1 VRTSAHFDS
10 TTQRPGRPQGS
21 RAVAATPGIGLGW
34 IALLCVVVVVP
45 YLNSLDNPF
54 IWDDSNAI
62 VNNPTIRSLWPL
74 WTPLQPPAETPV
86 SSRPLVN
93 LSFALNYALHG
104 LDVRGYHLVNLGL
117 HLLTAC
123 LLFAIVHRALT
134 AGLSNTR
141 SHLHATLTALLATL
155 VWAVHPMV
163 SEVVNYTTQ
172 RSDALGGLF
181 LVATLFAAQR
191 ALGAIHPGRW
201 HALAAIA
208 CLCGVLSK
216 EFVAVTPLI
225 VVLYDRVFAFRSFR
239 EAWAVRRNLY
249 GALAATWI
257 PLGAILA
264 LRPHST
270 IGFATGV
277 DPWTYALNQ
286 AEMIGRYLRQALWPD
301 ALVLDYGVP
310 RPLSLGA
317 AWVSAVLIATLVAA
331 SLVALFRWPRVG
343 FLCVVFF
350 ILLAPT
356 SSVIPIATEV
366 GAERRM
372 YLALAA
378 LTILGVAGAAWV
390 IDQVRP
396 RIPRRVGDMLP
407 AAAVAA
413 AVASVGTLGV
423 LTTHRNAEFATP
435 LALWRGSVERWPQ
448 GRARIL
454 YAEALDEAGDRTSAI
469 DQLELAVRE
478 LPKAR
483 STLGREL
490 AAAGRHDE
498 AVRELSAF
506 IAAEPR
512 AEDQL
517 PARMLLASIFV
528 DTGRFDHAAAEYRR
542 LVELFPSNLVPRE
555 RLASVLLDHGN
566 AADAAAQYR
575 ELLRQAPDNAVWQA
589 RLARALALS
598 GRLDEAEGAYR
609 QALRIDPRTVDAL
622 TGLAAVLF
630 ETGRTAEAA
639 VHAEA
644 ALALD
649 PRDAPSHN
657 ILGAA
662 RAIDGHLEEAIA
674 HFKQAIAID
683 SNYTEARNNLARAEH
698 QLEAPRST
706 HSSEGR

>member
-1 VRTSAHFDS
+1 
-10 TTQRPGRPQGS
+10 
-21 RAVAATPGIGLGW
+21 
-34 IALLCVVVVVP
+34 VP
-45 YLNSLDNPF
+45 YVNSLDNPF

-74 WTPLQPPAETPV
+74 WKPLLPPAETPV
-86 SSRPLVN
+86 ATRPLVN

-123 LLFAIVHRALT
+123 LLFAIVHRALST
-134 AGLSNTR
+134 GTSNTR
-141 SHLHATLTALLATL
+141 SHVHVSLTALLATL

-181 LVATLFAAQR
+181 LVLTLFAAQR
-191 ALGAIHPGRW
+191 ALGAVHRGRW
-201 HALAAIA
+201 HVIAAIA
-208 CLCGVLSK
+208 CACGVLSK
-216 EFVAVTPLI
+216 EFVAVAPLI
-225 VVLYDRVFAFRSFR
+225 VLLYDRVFAFRSFR
-239 EAWAVRRNLY
+239 EAFAVRKSLY
-249 GALAATWI
+249 RALAATWI
-257 PLGAILA
+257 PLGAILV

-270 IGFATGV
+270 IGFAAGV

-286 AEMIGRYLRQALWPD
+286 AQMIGRYLRQAVWPD
-301 ALVLDYGVP
+301 ALVLDYGLP
-310 RPLSLGA
+310 RPLSLGTV
-317 AWVSAVLIATLVAA
+317 WVSAVLITTLFAA
-331 SLVALFRWPRVG
+331 SIVALFRWPRVG

-356 SSVIPIATEV
+356 SSFIPITTEV

-378 LTILGVAGAAWV
+378 LTILVVAGGAWV
-390 IDQVRP
+390 IDRVRP
-396 RIPRRVGDMLP
+396 RLPRRVGDVLP

-413 AVASVGTLGV
+413 AVAWVGTLGV
-423 LTTHRNAEFATP
+423 LTTHRNAEFAMPVT
-435 LALWRGSVERWPQ
+435 LWRGSVERWPQ

-454 YAEALDEAGDRTSAI
+454 YAEALGDAGDHASAI
-469 DQLELAVRE
+469 HQLQLAVRD

-498 AVRELSAF
+498 AARELSAF

-512 AEDQL
+512 AEDQQ
-517 PARMLLASIFV
+517 PARMLLASVFV
-528 DTGRFDHAAAEYRR
+528 DTGRFDEATAEFRR
-542 LVELFPSNLVPRE
+542 LVEQFPSDPVPRE
-555 RLASVLLDHGN
+555 RLAGILIAHGH
-566 AADAAAQYR
+566 AAEAAVQYR
-575 ELLRQAPDNAVWQA
+575 ELMRQVPNNAVWQA
-589 RLARALALS
+589 RLARALAFS

-609 QALRIDPRTVDAL
+609 QALRIDPRTVEAL
-622 TGLAAVLF
+622 SGLAAVLF

-657 ILGAA
+657 IFGAA
-662 RAIDGHLEEAIA
+662 RAIEGHTDEAIA

-683 SNYTEARNNLARAEH
+683 SNYTEARNNLARAER
-698 QLEAPRST
+698 QLEASR
-706 HSSEGR
+706 

>member
-1 VRTSAHFDS
+1 M
-10 TTQRPGRPQGS
+10 
-21 RAVAATPGIGLGW
+21 
-34 IALLCVVVVVP
+34 ALLAVIVVAP
-45 YLNSLDNPF
+45 YVNSLGNPF
-54 IWDDSNAI
+54 IWDDSNAL

-74 WTPLQPPAETPV
+74 WTPLLPPAETPV

-104 LDVRGYHLVNLGL
+104 LNVWGYHLVNLGL

-134 AGLSNTR
+134 TDTSKTR
-141 SHLHATLTALLATL
+141 SHVHTSVIALLATL

-163 SEVVNYTTQ
+163 SEIVNYTTQ
-172 RSDALGGLF
+172 RSDALGGLL

-191 ALGAIHPGRW
+191 ALDATHRRRW
-201 HALAAIA
+201 HVIAAIA

-225 VVLYDRVFAFRSFR
+225 VLLYDRVFAFRSFR
-239 EAWAVRRNLY
+239 EAFAVRRGLY

-270 IGFATGV
+270 IGFAAGV
-277 DPWTYALNQ
+277 DPWTYLLNQ
-286 AEMIGRYLRQALWPD
+286 AEMIGRYLRQAVWPD

-317 AWVSAVLIATLVAA
+317 VWVSVVMIATLFAA

-356 SSVIPIATEV
+356 SSVIPITTEV

-378 LTILGVAGAAWV
+378 LAILVVTGGAWV
-390 IDQVRP
+390 IDRVRP
-396 RIPRRVGDMLP
+396 SIPRRVGDVLP
-407 AAAVAA
+407 AAAVAGA
-413 AVASVGTLGV
+413 FAWVGILGV
-423 LTTHRNAEFATP
+423 LTTHRNGEFATP
-435 LALWRGSVERWPQ
+435 VTLWRGSVERWPQ

-454 YAEALDEAGDRTSAI
+454 YAEALADAGDHNAAVY
-469 DQLELAVRE
+469 QLQMAVRD

-490 AAAGRHDE
+490 AAAGRHGE
-498 AVRELSAF
+498 AARELAAF

-512 AEDQL
+512 AEDQM

-528 DTGRFDHAAAEYRR
+528 DTGRFDEAAAEFRR
-542 LVELFPSNLVPRE
+542 LVELFPENLVPRE
-555 RLASVLLDHGN
+555 RLASILLDHG
-566 AADAAAQYR
+566 DAAEAAVQYR

-598 GRLDEAEGAYR
+598 GRLDAAAAAYR
-609 QALRIDPRTVDAL
+609 DALRVDPRTVEAQ

-630 ETGRTAEAA
+630 ETGQIAEAA

-644 ALALD
+644 ALALE

-662 RAIDGHLEEAIA
+662 RAIEGRLDEAIA

-683 SNYTEARNNLARAEH
+683 SNYTEARNNLARAVR
-698 QLEAPRST
+698 QLEAP
-706 HSSEGR
+706 